1 MSATQPL
8 STAEPIQMS
17 DLDQVIRAR
26 RSSRMFLPD
35 KPVPRELV
43 DEALALAVSAPS
55 NSNIQPWHMV
65 FASGATRER
74 LVAAQLEAARTK
86 RSRADLPDAFAH
98 YRFDLG
104 TELYGLM
111 GVARDD
117 AEGRRAA
124 ILHNWEFFHA
134 PLAGIVCINRE
145 LGAEDILGV
154 GMFLQTL
161 ILALTERGL
170 GTCVQVSI
178 AGYPDVVRAQLDI
191 ADEFT
196 ILCGLAVGYPDPEF
210 RANQIRTPRDAPA
223 SKVIFLD

>member
-1 MSATQPL
+1 VCS
-8 STAEPIQMS
+8 
-17 DLDQVIRAR
+17 V
-26 RSSRMFLPD
+26 
-35 KPVPRELV
+35 ELQYP
-43 DEALALAVSAPS
+43 ALAHGVR
-55 NSNIQPWHMV
+55 IRGH
-65 FASGATRER
+65 RER
-74 LVAAQLEAARTK
+74 LVAAQLEAART
-86 RSRADLPDAFAH
+86 RAPRVDLPKEFAH

-111 GVARDD
+111 EVAHDD
-117 AEGRRAA
+117 VEARRVA
-124 ILHNWEFFHA
+124 ILRNWEFLRA

-145 LGAEDILGV
+145 LGAEDILSV

-161 ILALTERGL
+161 ILALTARGL

-191 ADEFT
+191 PEEFT

-210 RANQIRTPRDAPA
+210 RANQIRTPRDAPE